1 MPFPRRARC
10 HFNLF
15 LVHWLAILTLIALIP
30 AQASPLSLRVGVY
43 DNPPKYLASES
54 GQPSG
59 ILGDLL
65 QEMARQEQWQLE
77 PVPCT
82 WSQCLD
88 WLASGHIDLMP
99 DVALTQERSQRFAF
113 HQTPALLSWSQIYAA
128 PGVRLIS
135 LLDLE
140 GKRIAVLSGSVQQ
153 EYLQHLAASFHLTVR
168 WIEVNTL
175 EEGFDA
181 VVRKR
186 ADAVATNH
194 FLGDQMAQTSGLNPS
209 PILFQ
214 PSKLF
219 YATAPGKLASVRNA
233 IDRHLSTWQA
243 NPQSPYFDILRR
255 WGIERDKK
263 PIPTAVWWIMATL
276 ALALIL
282 AMVLG
287 QWLRHQVSARTR
299 SLRNVEQR
307 LNTILDSVEAHI
319 YIKDRNL
326 RYEYANQN
334 VCRSIGRPLDD
345 IIGQQ
350 DTAFFDADSCA
361 AIRRNDLRVIEQGE
375 RVAEEEHVRV
385 PGSPDKRIYLSVK
398 LPLRNDDGAI
408 YALCGIST
416 DITDY
421 RRIQDQ
427 LHQLAFFDPL
437 TQLPNR
443 RKVLDYLRQ
452 SLSTAG
458 EREGALLLIDL
469 NNFKTLNDTLGH
481 EVGDQLLQQVARRL
495 EHHVHNH
502 GLAGRLGGDEFVL
515 VLQQLDADPRN
526 AALHVHHV
534 ALRLLAQLAEPFT
547 LGDVQH
553 ITSCSIGI
561 AMFSDAGGSADTLM
575 KNADLALTDAKTAD
589 RNTLRF
595 FNPSMQTDM
604 IRRANIESALR
615 QALIHG
621 NELQVYVQPQF
632 DSAHHCIGMEALL
645 RWHNTS
651 LGWISPA
658 DFIPIAESSG
668 LIVELGHWVLRQACA
683 TLARWQHLPYLA
695 SLTLAVNISPRQ
707 FRHSDFVNQVENC
720 LHEFRID
727 PSRLE
732 LEITES
738 LLIDNVEQTIL
749 RMNHLRSHGIR
760 FSLDDF
766 GTGYASLG
774 YLKRL
779 PLYQLKIDQSFV
791 RDLMD
796 DNNDEAIVRT
806 IIALGH
812 SLDLQVIAEGVETA
826 AQLERLQHLGCHHF
840 QGYFFGKPAAIGE
853 WEARIGGE
861 FPPADT

>member
-1 MPFPRRARC
+1 MFQPRPRTTRHRSTRRVARWLC
-10 HFNLF
+10 VGL
-15 LVHWLAILTLIALIP
+15 WLAAGSAP
-30 AQASPLSLRVGVY
+30 AQTLTLRVGVY
-43 DNPPKYLASES
+43 DNPPKYQAGES
-54 GQPSG
+54 GEPSG

-65 QEMARQEQWQLE
+65 QEMARQERWQLE

-99 DVALTQERSQRFAF
+99 DVALTQERSQRFSF
-113 HQTPALLSWSQIYAA
+113 HQTPALLSWSQIYEA
-128 PGVRLIS
+128 PNVGLTS
-135 LLDLE
+135 LLDLA

-153 EYLQHLAASFHLTVR
+153 EYLQHLADSFHLTVR
-168 WIEVNTL
+168 WIEVATI

-181 VVRKR
+181 VIRQR

-194 FLGDQMAQTSGLNPS
+194 FLGDQMAHSTGLNPS

-214 PSKLF
+214 PSKLY
-219 YATAPGKLASVRNA
+219 YATALGKLASVRNA

-243 NPQSPYFDILRR
+243 NPKSPYFDILRR
-255 WGIERDKK
+255 WGIEQDKRR
-263 PIPTAVWWIMATL
+263 IPTAVWWIMAAL
-276 ALALIL
+276 AAALIL
-282 AMVLG
+282 AMALG
-287 QWLRHQVSARTR
+287 QWLRRQVSARTR
-299 SLRNVEQR
+299 SLRAVEHR
-307 LNTILDSVEAHI
+307 LNTILDSVEARI
-319 YIKDRNL
+319 FIKDRDL
-326 RYEYANQN
+326 RYQYANQN
-334 VCRSIGRPLDD
+334 VCRSIGQPLDN

-350 DTAFFDADSCA
+350 DTAFFDDDSCA

-375 RVAEEEHVRV
+375 RVAEEEHVSV
-385 PGSPDKRIYLSVK
+385 QGSHEQRIYLSVK
-398 LPLRNDDGAI
+398 LPLRDDDGNI

-437 TQLPNR
+437 TDLPNR

-452 SLSTAG
+452 VLSVSG

-469 NNFKTLNDTLGH
+469 NNFKSLNDTLGH
-481 EVGDQLLQQVARRL
+481 EVGDQLLQQVAQRL

-502 GLAGRLGGDEFVL
+502 GMAGRLGGDEFVL
-515 VLQQLDADPRN
+515 VLHDLDADPRN

-561 AMFSDAGGSADTLM
+561 AMFSDARGSADTLM

-595 FNPSMQTDM
+595 FNPSMQTEM
-604 IRRANIESALR
+604 IRRSRIESALR
-615 QALIHG
+615 QALVHG

-632 DSAHHCIGMEALL
+632 DGARQCVGMEALL
-645 RWHNTS
+645 RWHNPS

-683 TLARWQHLPYLA
+683 TLARWQHLPHLA

-707 FRHSDFVNQVENC
+707 FRHSEFVNQVENC
-720 LHEFRID
+720 LHEFRIE

-760 FSLDDF
+760 FSMDDF

-826 AQLERLQHLGCHHF
+826 AQLERLQRLGCHHF

-861 FPPADT
+861 RTD